1 MPAWRGAKV
10 LQLRRKR
17 ALGRGG
23 VGLVAVAHTAA
34 VRDQQEDLA
43 QVAFLGQNVWTGQV
57 WQDLLWLS
65 CRWRGSSPVWLDP
78 SCEWLFCHSQQDTR
92 YYI

>member
-34 VRDQQEDLA
+34 GGFLRTKCVDRAGVAGSTLA
-43 QVAFLGQNVWTGQV
+43 FV
-57 WQDLLWLS
+57 
-65 CRWRGSSPVWLDP
+65 
-78 SCEWLFCHSQQDTR
+78 
-92 YYI
+92 